1 MSDEGSSTHNSFR
14 PIIRKANVKFACT
27 PAQTAQKTLLNF
39 EKLNTLGEPIV
50 MKTLFDLSYTDLPT
64 RLAVGADGK

>member
-14 PIIRKANVKFACT
+14 PIIRKANVKFART
-27 PAQTAQKTLLNF
+27 PAQTALKTLLNF
-39 EKLNTLGEPIV
+39 EKLNTVGEPIL

-64 RLAVGADGK
+64 IKNVSADGK